1 MHFAKTLFA
10 RLLRVP
16 KTIHDAI
23 AQFQQGR
30 LREAEAIY
38 LDLLLRQPNDVDAL
52 HYLGVL
58 RMRQGRRDEAIDFVK
73 RALKLAPRNADAWN
87 NLGNMLL
94 AGNDEKAAEFAYTSA
109 TNQKPDYA
117 EAWYNLGNL
126 LRRQRRRDQAVKCY
140 RRVLELNPKFAGAYE
155 NIALLFLRIGRPDLT
170 ADVYRRWLAVE
181 PDNPI
186 ARHMAA
192 AYSNEK
198 APTRAEDEYVAKIF
212 DRFADTFDEALA
224 NLDYV
229 GPGLLTAAL
238 TEVIPFT
245 ERRLVVLDVGCGTGL
260 CGPLLRSSA
269 RQLVGV
275 DLSAGMLAK
284 ARERNVY
291 DELHE
296 AELVAFMRAHPH
308 EYDVVIAADTLIYFG
323 ALDDAVDGAS
333 KALKAGGVLAFT
345 VEAEP
350 VGSTE
355 KFRLHQSGRYS
366 HSSDYVRECLEAA
379 GFTVLLIEGAVLR
392 KEAGLDVL
400 CHVVLA
406 KMGAA
411 PISG

>member
-1 MHFAKTLFA
+1 M
-10 RLLRVP
+10 P
-16 KTIHDAI
+16 NTIHDAL
-23 AQFQQGR
+23 AHHQQGR
-30 LREAEAIY
+30 LREAESIY
-38 LDLLLRQPNDVDAL
+38 LDLLLKKPDDVDAL

-58 RMRQGRRDEAIDFVK
+58 RMRLGLVDEAIELVK
-73 RALKLAPRNADAWN
+73 RALKLAPHNADAWN

-94 AGNDEKAAEFAYTSA
+94 AGNNEKAAEFAYSSA
-109 TNQKPDYA
+109 THQKPDCV

-126 LRRQRRRDQAVKCY
+126 FRRQRRRNEAVKCY
-140 RRVLELNPKFAGAYE
+140 RRVIELNPTFAGAYE

-212 DRFADTFDEALA
+212 DRFADTFDESLEKLHYAA
-224 NLDYV
+224 
-229 GPGLLTAAL
+229 PGLLTAAL

-245 ERRLVVLDVGCGTGL
+245 EKRLAVLDAGCGTGL
-260 CGPLLRSSA
+260 CGPLLRSTA

-284 ARERNVY
+284 ARERQVY

-296 AELVAFMRAHPH
+296 SELVAFMRAHAR
-308 EYDVVIAADTLIYFG
+308 EYDVVISADTLVYFG
-323 ALDDAVDGAS
+323 ALEDAMSGAAN
-333 KALKAGGVLAFT
+333 ALRPDGVLAFT

-379 GFTVLLIEGAVLR
+379 GFKVLLIEGCVLR

-400 CHVVLA
+400 GHIVLA
-406 KMGAA
+406 KLETL
-411 PISG
+411 PPVQ

>member
-1 MHFAKTLFA
+1 
-10 RLLRVP
+10 VP

-23 AQFQQGR
+23 AYHQQGR
-30 LREAEAIY
+30 LREAESIY
-38 LDLLLRQPNDVDAL
+38 LDLLLKQPNDIDAL

-94 AGNDEKAAEFAYTSA
+94 AANDEKAAEFAYINT
-109 TNQKPDYA
+109 TNLKPDNA
-117 EAWYNLGNL
+117 EAWYNLANL
-126 LRRQRRRDQAVKCY
+126 FRRQRRRDEAVRCY

-155 NIALLFLRIGRPDLT
+155 NIALLLLRIGRPDLT
-170 ADVYRRWLAVE
+170 ADVYRRWVIAE

-192 AYSNEK
+192 AYSDTQ

-212 DRFADTFDEALA
+212 NRFADTFDESLA
-224 NLDYV
+224 NLHYAA
-229 GPGLLTAAL
+229 PGLLTAAL
-238 TEVIPFT
+238 NENIQFG
-245 ERRLVVLDVGCGTGL
+245 ERRLAILDAGCGTGL

-269 RQLVGV
+269 LKLVGV
-275 DLSAGMLAK
+275 DLSSGMLAK
-284 ARERNVY
+284 ARERNLY

-296 AELVAFMRAHPH
+296 AELVAFMRAHPR
-308 EYDVVIAADTLIYFG
+308 EYDVVISADTLVYFG
-323 ALDDAVDGAS
+323 ALEDAMAGAAG
-333 KALKAGGVLAFT
+333 ALKPGGMLAFT

-350 VGSTE
+350 VGSVE

-366 HSSDYVRECLEAA
+366 HSADYVRESLESA
-379 GFTVLLIEGAVLR
+379 GFQVQLIEGGVLR

-400 CHVVLA
+400 GHIVLA
-406 KMGAA
+406 KTGNVA
-411 PISG
+411 SS